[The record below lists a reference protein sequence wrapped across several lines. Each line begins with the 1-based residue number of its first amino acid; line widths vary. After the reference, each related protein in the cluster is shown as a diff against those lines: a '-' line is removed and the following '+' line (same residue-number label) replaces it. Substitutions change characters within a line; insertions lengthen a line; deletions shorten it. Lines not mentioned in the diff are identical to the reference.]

1 MFGELGKAQ
10 SDSLITFSEI
20 MFNPVSGNNEF
31 IELYNTSETDSIDL
45 ANFKIKYYTSN
56 PDGLISTGAGTK
68 IPPKGLAVI
77 FEGDY
82 DLAAGIYSSL
92 IPASALVLKIADNSF
107 GTSGMANTTDREL
120 RLISSAGDTLE
131 TYLYSSSNGAGIS
144 DEKKV
149 LTKDNSSSNWANSLQ
164 ANGTPGKKNSV
175 SPLSI
180 DLAVSSLTVSPTF
193 PFVENVIDIRAV
205 VKNLGVSSVQNFT
218 TEMFLDTNKNA
229 IGEPFEKFYE
239 QVFSLN
245 SKDSVTVSTQLQN
258 LLVGNYQIIVFVKLE
273 PDENQINNI
282 RTVTFT
288 VYPKPNSFNDLV
300 INEIMYAPVTGE
312 PEWVELFNRSDKSIN
327 LKKWKISDN
336 TTPVVISNNDV
347 IVSAK
352 SYFVLS
358 KDSTIFSHYVISSPI
373 ITLSLPALN
382 NSDDAIVLKDSLN
395 LTIDSVYYFSSWG
408 GSNGRSLERI
418 EVNESTT
425 NQSNWKTSI
434 GIIKATPGKINS
446 VTQKDFDGIVT
457 DILFTPL
464 NPVSGDNISFSAKV
478 KNIGKKSLSFYLELY
493 PDENLDSIPDAVAA
507 TSESFPITPLDSLEI
522 PFNHIYEN
530 FTGTKGFFVKGIFTQ
545 DDDTT
550 NNSFY
555 KTLSAGFPAGSI
567 LINEVMFTPIN
578 NEPEWIEVLNVSNDT
593 INLKDWTI
601 NDVYTTPAYGK
612 ISGDFFLLPQSY
624 GVLTKDSSII
634 NYHRSIPSKI
644 VEVNLP
650 VLNNDV
656 DGVVLKD
663 NRAVVMDSVLYNS
676 SWGGTSGFSLE
687 RKLLSI
693 PANQP
698 DNWGSSLDIE
708 QSTPGRINSQTP
720 KNYDLTISS
729 LATDQPSFGENE
741 NFPIYAVV
749 KNIGTKAID
758 NFSLKF
764 FIDTDSNSIAE
775 HLFDERTINMQL
787 QSGDSIKVFAAS
799 TVSISKRTLFAAK
812 VVFAADEDTL
822 NNFAEKY
829 FQPGYQQQAI
839 IINEVMYNPSDNA
852 PEWIELLAKDSVN
865 LKNWSVSDS
874 LSTPT
879 KVKITYNDFYLSP
892 NEYVVIAKDSIS
904 FFNAY
909 HPSANVKFLPVDLP
923 SLSNTEDG
931 IHVYDFRD
939 AIIDRMHYKSSWT
952 GKKGFSIEH
961 INGSS
966 DSLSWITSLTP
977 NGNSVGTEN
986 LLPNQNVAHNSIVIN
1001 EIMFDPDADNSEFIE
1016 FQNISNDSINVGGWR
1031 IEDEKGNYY
1040 KLSETGFIIS
1050 PNEYFILAADS
1061 MIFTQY
1067 PELLSFQN
1075 ISITNES
1082 SLGFT
1087 NTGELIQLKN
1097 IFSRNIDSIY
1107 YLDNWH
1113 NKNIVNTNNRSIEKI
1128 NPMIDGNLSSN
1139 WSTSVALSGATPGK
1153 QNSIFTSNANAISNI
1168 SVSPNPFSP
1177 DNDGFEDFTII
1188 NYNLSQAISQTRIK
1202 IFDSKGRLVR
1212 TLLNNQASGQTGSVV
1227 FNGLD
1232 DDGNP
1237 LRIGIYIIYL
1247 EAMNDA
1253 SSVVDKLKTVVV
1265 VARKL

>member
-1 MFGELGKAQ
+1 
-10 SDSLITFSEI
+10 
-20 MFNPVSGNNEF
+20 
-31 IELYNTSETDSIDL
+31 
-45 ANFKIKYYTSN
+45 
-56 PDGLISTGAGTK
+56 
-68 IPPKGLAVI
+68 
-77 FEGDY
+77 
-82 DLAAGIYSSL
+82 
-92 IPASALVLKIADNSF
+92 
-107 GTSGMANTTDREL
+107 
-120 RLISSAGDTLE
+120 
-131 TYLYSSSNGAGIS
+131 
-144 DEKKV
+144 
-149 LTKDNSSSNWANSLQ
+149 
-164 ANGTPGKKNSV
+164 
-175 SPLSI
+175 
-180 DLAVSSLTVSPTF
+180 
-193 PFVENVIDIRAV
+193 
-205 VKNLGVSSVQNFT
+205 
-218 TEMFLDTNKNA
+218 
-229 IGEPFEKFYE
+229 
-239 QVFSLN
+239 
-245 SKDSVTVSTQLQN
+245 
-258 LLVGNYQIIVFVKLE
+258 
-273 PDENQINNI
+273 
-282 RTVTFT
+282 
-288 VYPKPNSFNDLV
+288 
-300 INEIMYAPVTGE
+300 
-312 PEWVELFNRSDKSIN
+312 
-327 LKKWKISDN
+327 
-336 TTPVVISNNDV
+336 
-347 IVSAK
+347 
-352 SYFVLS
+352 
-358 KDSTIFSHYVISSPI
+358 
-373 ITLSLPALN
+373 
-382 NSDDAIVLKDSLN
+382 
-395 LTIDSVYYFSSWG
+395 
-408 GSNGRSLERI
+408 
-418 EVNESTT
+418 
-425 NQSNWKTSI
+425 
-434 GIIKATPGKINS
+434 
-446 VTQKDFDGIVT
+446 
-457 DILFTPL
+457 
-464 NPVSGDNISFSAKV
+464 
-478 KNIGKKSLSFYLELY
+478 
-493 PDENLDSIPDAVAA
+493 
-507 TSESFPITPLDSLEI
+507 
-522 PFNHIYEN
+522 
-530 FTGTKGFFVKGIFTQ
+530 
-545 DDDTT
+545 
-550 NNSFY
+550 
-555 KTLSAGFPAGSI
+555 
-567 LINEVMFTPIN
+567 
-578 NEPEWIEVLNVSNDT
+578 
-593 INLKDWTI
+593 
-601 NDVYTTPAYGK
+601 
-612 ISGDFFLLPQSY
+612 
-624 GVLTKDSSII
+624 
-634 NYHRSIPSKI
+634 
-644 VEVNLP
+644 
-650 VLNNDV
+650 
-656 DGVVLKD
+656 
-663 NRAVVMDSVLYNS
+663 
-676 SWGGTSGFSLE
+676 
-687 RKLLSI
+687 
-693 PANQP
+693 
-698 DNWGSSLDIE
+698 
-708 QSTPGRINSQTP
+708 
-720 KNYDLTISS
+720 
-729 LATDQPSFGENE
+729 
-741 NFPIYAVV
+741 
-749 KNIGTKAID
+749 
-758 NFSLKF
+758 
-764 FIDTDSNSIAE
+764 
-775 HLFDERTINMQL
+775 MQL